1 MAYIKSLQLNHFRN
15 YDAADLAD
23 LPCGP
28 VVLCG
33 ANGAGKT
40 NILEAVS
47 FLSPGRGLR
56 TAKIIEVQNRETEI
70 TAGAWSVSALI
81 ESAYGPVR
89 IGTGRD
95 GHDDKRVVRVNGEA
109 AKGGQS
115 AMTEYLSVLWLTP
128 QMDRLFQDASSARRK
143 FLDRMVFAFDPGHS
157 GRMTRYENAL
167 RQRSKLLQE
176 GNADPAW
183 LSALE
188 ATMAETGVAIAAARQ
203 DFVRKLQQG
212 VERTPADIQAHFPK
226 ARLSVRGTV
235 EELVRRVP
243 ALEVEDML
251 RYQLR
256 ESRMLDAKTGGA
268 ATGPHKSDLHVLY
281 ESKNMPADQ
290 CSTGEQKALLIGI
303 VLAHGR
309 MIAAERG
316 AAPILLLD
324 EVAAHLD
331 EQRRNVLY
339 RILLDLKTQ
348 VFMTGTDESLF
359 SPLTGTGR
367 FLTVEAGQLKP
378 LSRDIAA

>member
-1 MAYIKSLQLNHFRN
+1 MAYLKSLQLNHFRN
-15 YDAADLAD
+15 YEGADLSD

-56 TAKIIEVQNRETEI
+56 TAKISEVQNRDTEI
-70 TAGAWSVSALI
+70 TSGPWSVSALI

-183 LSALE
+183 LTALE

-251 RYQLR
+251 RYQLH
-256 ESRMLDAKTGGA
+256 ESRMLDTKTGGA
-268 ATGPHKSDLHVLY
+268 ATGPHKSDLHVIY

-339 RILLDLKTQ
+339 RILLDLKAQ
-348 VFMTGTDESLF
+348 VWMTGTDESLF

-367 FLTVEAGQLKP
+367 FLTVEAGQLKL